1 MVENYEVFTGRKLII
16 DALVLIFVVNIAKT
30 PS

>member
-1 MVENYEVFTGRKLII
+1 MVENYEVFTGRKLIS

-30 PS
+30 P